1 MEEMSEDEQ
10 RSHVDDNDGYYQIL
24 GTYAAATTPNLFYN
38 QTYNTENYNDIQDIK
53 ESCYDMVDDSIEFR
67 HSSYGNPR
75 ASCLHLYLSMF
86 PEEAN
91 SSVIYKGVE
100 YSARSVLVG
109 LCSDASAGSHN
120 VGDEF
125 CISED

>member
-1 MEEMSEDEQ
+1 MMDTTKYLEPTQ
-10 RSHVDDNDGYYQIL
+10 PPLLQI
-24 GTYAAATTPNLFYN
+24 YFYN

-53 ESCYDMVDDSIEFR
+53 ESCYDMVDDSIEF
-67 HSSYGNPR
+67 HDSSYGNPR
-75 ASCLHLYLSMF
+75 DFCMNICISMF